1 MKKII
6 NATGTASDGLLY
18 VLDIS
23 GGRIFTVRPDGT
35 DKQVLVT
42 GCKNPDG
49 IAVDI
54 DAGRIYWTEM
64 GVLHLN
70 DGTIACADLNGQR
83 RKTIIPQ
90 GITYTPKQICL
101 DRKNRKLY
109 WSDREGMRVM
119 RADFDGSNVETL
131 IKTGHGDVDRTDL
144 TRWCVGIAIDSASG
158 HFYWSQKGPD
168 NAGLGRIFRA
178 GMNMP
183 TGENAQARSDIEL
196 LYKELPEPIDL
207 ELDLARRQIYWTDR
221 GDPPNGNTVNR
232 APMDPAPGA
241 GSLPEILVTHLMEG
255 IGLALDLD
263 GERMFITDLGG
274 TVYSASLN
282 GSDSKTLLFAQGNLT
297 GIAYAGRAVLGE

>member
-1 MKKII
+1 MNTII
-6 NATGTASDGLLY
+6 SAKAAASNGLLY

-23 GGRIFTVRPDGT
+23 GGRIFTVTPEGA
-35 DKQVLVT
+35 DKQILLT

-49 IAVDI
+49 IAVDL

-64 GVLHLN
+64 GVPHLD
-70 DGTIACADLNGQR
+70 DGTISCADLNGQQR
-83 RKTIIPQ
+83 QTIIPG

-119 RADFDGSNVETL
+119 RADLDGRNVETL
-131 IKTGHGDVDRTDL
+131 VETGHGDLDRGDQ
-144 TRWCVGIAIDSASG
+144 TRWCVGIAVDSASG

-178 GMNMP
+178 GMKLP
-183 TGENAQARSDIEL
+183 AGETAQARSDIEL
-196 LYKELPEPIDL
+196 LYKGLPEPIDL

-232 APMDPAPGA
+232 APMDPPPGA
-241 GSLPEILVTHLMEG
+241 GCLPEILVTHLMEG
-255 IGLALDLD
+255 IGLALDLKS
-263 GERMFITDLGG
+263 ERMFITDLGG
-274 TVYSASLN
+274 TVYCTRLD
-282 GSDSKTLLFAQGNLT
+282 GSDAKTLLYVQGNLT
-297 GIAYAGRAVLGE
+297 GIAYASHAVPGE